1 MKKFDPQI
9 YPRKLFV
16 LESEEDMKLFQT
28 REGFDL
34 EPEEGN
40 DASVWKVVEKSTDH
54 KGVAVFVW
62 RAGFDTIAHES
73 DHIVNIIFN
82 DLGIDIGYE
91 HDEHH
96 AYMLGW
102 VAKCIGEG
110 LNLKVMKCGLDSGF
124 GAEGS
129 KEE

>member
-1 MKKFDPQI
+1 MRKFDPQI

-16 LESEEDMKLFQT
+16 LEDMWDLKLFQS
-28 REGFDL
+28 REGL
-34 EPEEGN
+34 ELEIEN
-40 DASVWKVVEKSTDH
+40 DSVAGTWRVIEKSTEDF
-54 KGVAVFVW
+54 GVAVYF
-62 RAGFDTIAHES
+62 RRTGLDTICHES

-110 LNLKVMKCGLDSGF
+110 LGLKIV
-124 GAEGS
+124 
-129 KEE
+129 KEEDNGK

>member
-16 LESEEDMKLFQT
+16 LESDWDMKLFQS
-28 REGFDL
+28 REGFEL
-34 EPEEGN
+34 EIEQ
-40 DASVWKVVEKSTDH
+40 DSVAGVWRVIEKSTEEL
-54 KGVAVFVW
+54 GVAVYF
-62 RAGFDTIAHES
+62 RRIGLDTVCHES

-96 AYMLGW
+96 AYMIGW
-102 VAKCIGEG
+102 IAKCIGEG
-110 LNLKVMKCGLDSGF
+110 MNLKLIQDK
-124 GAEGS
+124 
-129 KEE
+129 